1 MAPRAVH
8 FIRHAEGYHNSEN
21 NENIPDPDLTPKGK
35 EQCKHLSTIFPY
47 FDRIDLVCASP
58 IRRACQTALISM
70 EPYLQS
76 GKHKILALPLAQ
88 EATDKPANT
97 PSDIGVLQKEFGDVV
112 DFHRCMDTYVDYNT
126 KKGRWAPDG
135 DSLKTRALELRRFLR
150 DRDEQ
155 EIVVVS
161 HGDFLHYVSGDLN
174 EDGSQAGG
182 WWTNTEF
189 RSFRFFPVGHDDALL
204 QETDESVKS
213 RNASGPGQ
221 EKGSALNGK
230 AE

>member
-8 FIRHAEGYHNSEN
+8 FIRHAEGYHNSLED
-21 NENIPDPDLTPKGK
+21 ETIPDPDLTPKGK
-35 EQCKHLSTIFPY
+35 QQCMHLSTIFPY

-70 EPYLQS
+70 QPYLQS
-76 GKHKILALPLAQ
+76 GEHKVLALPLAQ

-97 PSDIGVLQKEFGDVV
+97 PSPAEDLQKEFGEVV
-112 DFHRCMDTYVDYNT
+112 DFHRCMDTYVDYDS

-135 DSLKTRALELRRFLR
+135 DSLKARALELRRFLR

-155 EIVVVS
+155 EVVVVS

-174 EDGSQAGG
+174 DDGTQRGG
-182 WWTNTEF
+182 WWKNTEF

-204 QETDESVKS
+204 QETEESVKM
-213 RNASGPGQ
+213 RDASGPGM
-221 EKGSALNGK
+221 EKGSAGREK
-230 AE
+230 AD